1 MAGLRVSLI
10 VAVADNGVIGD
21 TGAMPWKLPS
31 DLKYFKQKTLHKP
44 VLMGRKTFEAIGR
57 PLPGRDNIV
66 VTRNETFEHDGVFT
80 ASSVAVGLELAQRL
94 ATKSGADEI
103 MVIGGGEIYAQTLA
117 AADRIYKTE
126 VQADVVGDT
135 IFPKLDSGHWREV
148 SRQPHKQQEGDSS
161 NITFV
166 IFERWLN
173 SPAPSRP

>member
-1 MAGLRVSLI
+1 MTGLRVSLI

-31 DLKYFKQKTLHKP
+31 DLKYFKAKTLHKP

-66 VTRNETFEHDGVFT
+66 VTRNETFAHEGVFT
-80 ASSVAVGLELAQRL
+80 ASSVALGLELAQRL
-94 ATKSGADEI
+94 AEKSGADEI

-135 IFPKLDSGHWREV
+135 VFPQLDPQRWREV
-148 SRQPHKQQEGDSS
+148 SRQQHSARQGDSS
-161 NITFV
+161 AFAFV
-166 IFERWLN
+166 IFER
-173 SPAPSRP
+173 R